1 MPARPVGADAE
12 PMAQT
17 SVRFPR
23 ALIKRARIRAA
34 TDEVSLQALLIS
46 ALEAELDRRDK
57 VEARQLAR
65 RRTHTATK

>member
-1 MPARPVGADAE
+1 MPARPVGADVE

-23 ALIKRARIRAA
+23 ALLKRARIRAA

-46 ALEAELDRRDK
+46 ALDAELDRRDK